1 MTKNVNYIAVLADA
15 IGSRTLLPKARA
27 RLQTDIQARG
37 RTLNNRWGSGIA
49 ADFAIAPGDE
59 IEGLLKDAQLL
70 DKIVWEIS
78 HWLRCPLKGGHWIVA
93 CARGP
98 ISTALADTA
107 LEEDGPRF
115 PS

>member
-59 IEGLLKDAQLL
+59 IEGLLKDPKTG
-70 DKIVWEIS
+70 DKFVWGS
-78 HWLRCPLKGGHWIVA
+78 SPWLRCAFKGGA
-93 CARGP
+93 GLARCARGP
-98 ISTALADTA
+98 I
-107 LEEDGPRF
+107 
-115 PS
+115 